1 MTHHSSAQDPRSH
14 CRAGLTRYDA
24 LLLTWYRREGTALVW
39 ERLEF
44 QDGRVVSG
52 VVRQTW
58 VRDGDGWSVGPVDS
72 ILRQPEAAGSAGAA
86 AP

>member
-1 MTHHSSAQDPRSH
+1 M
-14 CRAGLTRYDA
+14 
-24 LLLTWYRREGTALVW
+24 VW